1 MKKQILIT
9 AAMTAILG
17 GGAMFAAAQ
26 NAPAGSS
33 QAQYPA
39 FTHPATVQQDL
50 ARLDLALNN
59 TGTLTGDFV
68 QYNQNGGSARGTLAL
83 QRPGK
88 IRFEYAPPANL
99 LIVSDGAFITQQN
112 TKLNTADRIPLSATP
127 LNAFLKAD
135 LQLGRDTQVT
145 GLQKFQD
152 RTMVTIADKKG
163 KQAGQMTLVFNEPN
177 LALREWI
184 VVDEF
189 GQTTRVEL
197 SNLRYNEELNPR
209 LFIVRNSR
217 VGSGGRR
224 R

>member
-1 MKKQILIT
+1 MKTRILLS
-9 AAMTAILG
+9 AALAAILG
-17 GGAMFAAAQ
+17 GGAMLAAAQ
-26 NAPAGSS
+26 NAPAG
-33 QAQYPA
+33 QAQYQA
-39 FTHPATVQQDL
+39 FSHPATVQQDL

-59 TGTLTGDFV
+59 TGTLTGDFL
-68 QYNQNGGSARGTLAL
+68 QYNQNGGVARGTLAL

-88 IRFEYAPPANL
+88 IRFEYAAPASL

-112 TKLNTADRIPLSATP
+112 TKLGTADRIPLSATP
-127 LNAFLKAD
+127 LGAFLKAD
-135 LQLGRDTQVT
+135 LRLGRDTKVV

-152 RTMVTIADKKG
+152 RTAVTIADKNG

-209 LFIVRNSR
+209 LFIVRNTR
-217 VGSGGRR
+217 AGSGGRR

>member
-1 MKKQILIT
+1 MKTRILLT
-9 AAMTAILG
+9 AAIAAIMG
-17 GGAMFAAAQ
+17 GGAMLAAAQ
-26 NAPAGSS
+26 NAPAG
-33 QAQYPA
+33 QAQYQA
-39 FTHPATVQQDL
+39 FSHPATIAQDL

-68 QYNQNGGSARGTLAL
+68 QYNQSGGVARGTVAL

-88 IRFEYAPPANL
+88 IRFEYAAPASL

-112 TKLNTADRIPLSATP
+112 TKLGTSDRIPLSATP
-127 LNAFLKAD
+127 LGAFLKAD
-135 LQLGRDTQVT
+135 LQLGRDTKVV

-152 RTMVTIADKKG
+152 RTSVTIADKNS

-209 LFIVRNSR
+209 LFIVRNTR
-217 VGSGGRR
+217 AGSGGRR

>member
-1 MKKQILIT
+1 MKTRILIS
-9 AAMTAILG
+9 AALAAILG

-26 NAPAGSS
+26 NAPAG
-33 QAQYPA
+33 QGQYQA

-50 ARLDLALNN
+50 ARLDLALGN

-68 QYNQNGGSARGTLAL
+68 QFNQNGGSARGTIAL

-88 IRFEYAPPANL
+88 IRFEYAPPASL

-112 TKLNTADRIPLSATP
+112 TKLNTSDRIPLSATP

-135 LQLGRDTQVT
+135 LQLGRDTKVV

-152 RTMVTIADKKG
+152 RTAVTIADKNG

-197 SNLRYNEELNPR
+197 SNLSYNQELNPR
-209 LFIVRNSR
+209 LFIVRNTR
-217 VGSGGRR
+217 NNSGGRR